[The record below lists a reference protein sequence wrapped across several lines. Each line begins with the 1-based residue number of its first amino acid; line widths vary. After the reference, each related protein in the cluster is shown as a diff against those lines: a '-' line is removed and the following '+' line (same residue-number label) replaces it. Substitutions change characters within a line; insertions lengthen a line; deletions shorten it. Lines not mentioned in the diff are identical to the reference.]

1 MSCVASVASLNDRIA
16 MRCWL
21 EVANRNYSIRQQ
33 QSAKKSLLYG
43 STYGNDKNG
52 WLNSGGHETKL
63 GWELKKK
70 LRRVQIG
77 SCNVTF
83 ANVIIS
89 PFWQLKKM
97 VLSTI

>member
-52 WLNSGGHETKL
+52 WLNSGGTRNEAGL
-63 GWELKKK
+63 GTEKEVGTRADWIL
-70 LRRVQIG
+70 
-77 SCNVTF
+77 
-83 ANVIIS
+83 
-89 PFWQLKKM
+89 
-97 VLSTI
+97 